1 MDVNVLNLAKGGK
14 LIHSLVGN
22 IQYGMPPET
31 IKDSSKLP
39 GSVPEYFIIPTRR
52 FDWKEGINFMEFEFP
67 VYYNF
72 FIRKKRKTK
81 LICDFK
87 TMKDV
92 QVIFQETLLGPKDF
106 SRFHRDFWE
115 DYAAVPDM
123 PKELAHFA
131 VNPFEPEQKL
141 RLDMFIEFLIFDES
155 GQVKINKEISVNQQ
169 DYEYMKKSG
178 MIRKNH
184 SRSKK

>member
-1 MDVNVLNLAKGGK
+1 MEVNLVNLPKGGK
-14 LIHSLVGN
+14 LVHSLVGN
-22 IQYGMPPET
+22 IQYGIPPET
-31 IKDSSKLP
+31 IKDSSKMR
-39 GSVPEYFIIPTRR
+39 GSVPEYFIVPLRR

-115 DYAAVPDM
+115 GYAAVPDM
-123 PKELAHFA
+123 PRELAHFA
-131 VNPFEPEQKL
+131 VNPFDPKQPL

-155 GQVKINKEISVNQQ
+155 GVVKFDKDISVSK
-169 DYEYMKKSG
+169 EEFEFLSKSG
-178 MIRKNH
+178 MIPKSRGPRK
-184 SRSKK
+184 

>member
-1 MDVNVLNLAKGGK
+1 MEVNVINLPKGGK
-14 LIHSLVGN
+14 LIPSLIGN

-31 IKDSSKLP
+31 IKDSSKIE
-39 GSVPEYFIIPTRR
+39 GGVPEYFIIPTRR
-52 FDWKEGINFMEFEFP
+52 FDWKDGINFMEFEFP

-92 QVIFQETLLGPKDF
+92 QIIFQETLLGPRDF

-115 DYAAVPDM
+115 GYSAVPDM
-123 PKELAHFA
+123 PRELAHFA
-131 VNPFEPEQKL
+131 VNPFNPDQPLK
-141 RLDMFIEFLIFDES
+141 LDMFIEFLIFDEK
-155 GQVKINKEISVNQQ
+155 GTVKINKEITVNEDQFNQ
-169 DYEYMKKSG
+169 MKKNRLLKKKSL
-178 MIRKNH
+178 IARK
-184 SRSKK
+184 